1 MERLKEY
8 AGVIAAAVTVFASL
22 AALGLWAIN
31 AQVTPEI
38 NRLDGR
44 IDNFQSLYT
53 QIIGRLDRME
63 RRFVGGFDRI
73 DGRFK
78 QIDDRFQTI
87 DDRFQKVDDRF
98 QKMDDRFQKIDER
111 FQKVDDRFQKVDDRF
126 GQMDVR
132 FVHLESRMN
141 RRFDDMA
148 ATMNAI
154 LAKFPAPSGQGNQ

>member
-22 AALGLWAIN
+22 AALGLWANN

-44 IDNFQSLYT
+44 IDNYQSLYT
-53 QIIGRLDRME
+53 EINGRLGRMDNRFDRME
-63 RRFVGGFDRI
+63 KRLERRFDRI
-73 DGRFK
+73 DDRFK
-78 QIDDRFQTI
+78 QID
-87 DDRFQKVDDRF
+87 
-98 QKMDDRFQKIDER
+98 
-111 FQKVDDRFQKVDDRF
+111 
-126 GQMDVR
+126 VR
-132 FVHLESRMN
+132 FVQLESRIN

-154 LAKFPAPSGQGNQ
+154 LARFPVPANPGNQ